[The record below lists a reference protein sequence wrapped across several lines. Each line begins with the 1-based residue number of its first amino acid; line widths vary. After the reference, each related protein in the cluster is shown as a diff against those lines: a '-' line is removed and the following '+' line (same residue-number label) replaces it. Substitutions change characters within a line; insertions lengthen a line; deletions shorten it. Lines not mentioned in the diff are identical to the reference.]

1 MMFKEKK
8 EFHSFL
14 LKKAWNSFK
23 IIGQRLGKLCWLIVS
38 FHVSFIHK
46 TKITKYFSAQ
56 HDLYIEKSKFYKW
69 FLFENGLF
77 WCHERK
83 SIISS
88 KKSWGRIKVVKFSLK
103 AMFAT
108 KILHLEKRFNRCRK
122 DYYGWVSGKPLQHE
136 HRKVYTYSTAIIME
150 TITKVFVEWVYRT
163 NIMWKMIWFVYL
175 EFISCTLDLF
185 FIYYL
190 TRG

>member
-1 MMFKEKK
+1 MNESWFHGNLLGIMNDVQGKK
-8 EFHSFL
+8 GFHSFL

-23 IIGQRLGKLCWLIVS
+23 IVGQRLGKLCWLTVS

-108 KILHLEKRFNRCRK
+108 KILHLEKGSPGVVK
-122 DYYGWVSGKPLQHE
+122 
-136 HRKVYTYSTAIIME
+136 IIMDGFQE
-150 TITKVFVEWVYRT
+150 NLCNM
-163 NIMWKMIWFVYL
+163 NIGRYICIVQL
-175 EFISCTLDLF
+175 
-185 FIYYL
+185 
-190 TRG
+190 

>member
-1 MMFKEKK
+1 MNESWFHGNLLGIMNDVQGKK

-23 IIGQRLGKLCWLIVS
+23 IVGQRLGKLCWLIVS

-83 SIISS
+83 SIIDRS
-88 KKSWGRIKVVKFSLK
+88 KKSWGWIKVREIFPESEVCHKNTSFR
-103 AMFAT
+103 
-108 KILHLEKRFNRCRK
+108 KRFNRCHK

-136 HRKVYTYSTAIIME
+136 HIGRYIYVVYSTAIIME
-150 TITKVFVEWVYRT
+150 TIT
-163 NIMWKMIWFVYL
+163 
-175 EFISCTLDLF
+175 
-185 FIYYL
+185 
-190 TRG
+190 

>member
-1 MMFKEKK
+1 MNESWFHGNSLGYNEWCSRKK

-23 IIGQRLGKLCWLIVS
+23 IIGQRLKKLCWLIVS

-108 KILHLEKRFNRCRK
+108 KILHLEK
-122 DYYGWVSGKPLQHE
+122 G
-136 HRKVYTYSTAIIME
+136 STGVVKIIMDGFQE
-150 TITKVFVEWVYRT
+150 NLCNM
-163 NIMWKMIWFVYL
+163 NIGRYIRIVQL
-175 EFISCTLDLF
+175 
-185 FIYYL
+185 
-190 TRG
+190 